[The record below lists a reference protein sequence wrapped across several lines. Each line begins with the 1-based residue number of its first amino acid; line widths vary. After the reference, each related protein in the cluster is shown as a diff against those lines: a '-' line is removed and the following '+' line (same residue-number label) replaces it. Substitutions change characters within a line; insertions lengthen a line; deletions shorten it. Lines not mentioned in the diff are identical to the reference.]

1 MENVS
6 LHGSINELHGKVKKD
21 GMSNMLERFESQEKT
36 RCKYCTK
43 GVSCQLCSQGPCRIT
58 QYADRGVCGIDANG
72 MVMRNLVHINIFG
85 AAAYSYHA
93 KSAFKTLKAV
103 GEGKSSFEIKNEEM
117 LNDVAVQLGIGKQES
132 LRQTALKVAEFFL
145 NEFHRDSDEESKLVE
160 IFAPES
166 RKRIWRD
173 MGIFPGGPL
182 HEIMDTETR
191 CMTNIDSDYVS
202 LAKMALRMSISMA
215 YCSQVAL
222 EIVQDILF
230 GTPTPH
236 ETFVDIGIID
246 KDYVNIL
253 PNGHEPFVGAAIIKL
268 AHRDDIQKLARDK
281 GAKGI
286 RVVGSIETGQE
297 LIQRFPT
304 DDVFVGLTGNWIN
317 QEYVMATGAVD
328 LFAVDMNCSVP
339 TLGIYADKYNSTVV
353 SVSKLV
359 RIPGVN
365 INFDYTAENVEEI
378 AGKLITIAIANFE
391 KRKGKDTLIPQ
402 KKQNAIVG
410 FSTESVLRALGGT
423 LNPLLDAVK
432 AGAIKGITAL
442 VSCTTL
448 ANGPQ
453 DAVTVAV
460 AKELIKR
467 DILVLSAGCGNAAL
481 QVAGL
486 QSLDA
491 IDLAGPGLQGV
502 CRALGVPPALS
513 FGTCTDTGRLA
524 NLVTAVAGALGVD
537 VSQLP
542 VAVTAP
548 EFMEQKATI
557 DAMFAVAFGLYTHV
571 SPVPAVTG
579 APDVVKLLTQDI
591 ESLTGGKIA
600 VGNDPVQI
608 VDGIEAHIMKK
619 RKALGI

>member
-21 GMSNMLERFESQEKT
+21 GMSSMLERFDAQEKT
-36 RCKYCTK
+36 RCTYCTK

-58 QYADRGVCGIDANG
+58 KYADRGVCGIDANG

-85 AAAYSYHA
+85 TAAYSYHA
-93 KSAFKTLKAV
+93 KTAFKTLKAV
-103 GEGKSSFEIKNEEM
+103 GEGKASFEIKNEEM
-117 LNDVAVQLGIGKQES
+117 LNSVAVTLGVGKQKSVKE
-132 LRQTALKVAEFFL
+132 TALKVAEFFM

-166 RKRIWRD
+166 RKKIWRD

-202 LAKMALRMSISMA
+202 LAKMALRMGISMA
-215 YCSQVAL
+215 YCSQIPL

-236 ETFVDIGIID
+236 ETFVDVGIID

-268 AHRDDIQKLARDK
+268 AHRDDVQKLARDK

-317 QEYVMATGAVD
+317 QEYVMATGAID

-339 TLGIYADKYNSTVV
+339 TLGLYADKYNSTVA

-365 INFDYTAENVEEI
+365 INFDYTAEKVEEI
-378 AGKLITIAIANFE
+378 AGKLITIAIDNFE
-391 KRKGKDTLIPQ
+391 KRKGKETLIPQ
-402 KKQNAIVG
+402 KKQSAIVG

-423 LNPLLDAVK
+423 LTPLLDAVK
-432 AGAIKGITAL
+432 AGSIKGITAL
-442 VSCTTL
+442 VSCSTL

-453 DAVTVAV
+453 DALTVAV

-491 IDLAGPGLQGV
+491 IALAGPGLQGV
-502 CRALGVPPALS
+502 CKALGVPPALS

-579 APDVVKLLTQDI
+579 APDVVKLLTEDI
-591 ESLTGGKIA
+591 ENLTGGKIA
-600 VGNDPVQI
+600 VGDDPVQI
-608 VDGIEAHIMKK
+608 VNGIEDHIMKK

>member
-1 MENVS
+1 MEKVS
-6 LHGSINELHGKVKKD
+6 SHGSINELHEKVKKD
-21 GMSNMLERFESQEKT
+21 GMSSLPERFEAQEKT
-36 RCKYCTK
+36 RCNYCK
-43 GVSCQLCSQGPCRIT
+43 QGLSCQLCSHGPCRIT
-58 QYADRGVCGIDANG
+58 KYADRGVCGIDANG
-72 MVMRNLVHINIFG
+72 MVMRNLVHLHVFG
-85 AAAYSYHA
+85 TAAYSYHA
-93 KSAFKTLKAV
+93 KTAFKTLKAV
-103 GEGKSSFEIKNEEM
+103 GEGKSFYEIKNEEM
-117 LNDVAVQLGIGKQES
+117 LNNVADTLGVGRQNSVK
-132 LRQTALKVAEFFL
+132 QTALKVAEFFL
-145 NEFHRDSDEESKLVE
+145 NELHRDSDEESKLVE

-166 RKRIWRD
+166 RKRIWKD

-182 HEIMDTETR
+182 HEILDTETR

-202 LAKMALRMSISMA
+202 LAKMAFRMAISMA
-215 YCSQVAL
+215 YCSQIPL

-230 GTPTPH
+230 GSPTPH
-236 ETFVDIGIID
+236 ETFVDVGIID

-253 PNGHEPFVGAAIIKL
+253 PNGHEPFVGAAVIKL
-268 AHRDDIQKLARDK
+268 AHREDIQQLARDK

-339 TLGIYADKYNSTVV
+339 TLGIFADKYNSTVA

-359 RIPGVN
+359 RIVGVN
-365 INFDYTAENVEEI
+365 NNFDYTPENAEEI
-378 AGKLITIAIANFE
+378 AGKLITIAIDNFV

-402 KKQNAIVG
+402 KKQSAIVG
-410 FSTESVLRALGGT
+410 FSTESVLKALGGT
-423 LNPLLDAVK
+423 LTPLLDAVK
-432 AGAIKGITAL
+432 QGSIKGITAL
-442 VSCTTL
+442 VSCSTL
-448 ANGPQ
+448 TNGPQ
-453 DAVTVAV
+453 DALTVAV

-491 IDLAGPGLQGV
+491 IALAGAGLQSV
-502 CRALGVPPALS
+502 CKALGVPPALS

-557 DAMFAVAFGLYTHV
+557 DALFAVAFGLYTHV

-591 ESLTGGKIA
+591 ENLTGGKIA
-600 VGNDPVQI
+600 VGDDPVQI
-608 VDGIEAHIMKK
+608 ANGIEDHIMKK

>member
-1 MENVS
+1 
-6 LHGSINELHGKVKKD
+6 
-21 GMSNMLERFESQEKT
+21 
-36 RCKYCTK
+36 
-43 GVSCQLCSQGPCRIT
+43 
-58 QYADRGVCGIDANG
+58 
-72 MVMRNLVHINIFG
+72 
-85 AAAYSYHA
+85 
-93 KSAFKTLKAV
+93 
-103 GEGKSSFEIKNEEM
+103 
-117 LNDVAVQLGIGKQES
+117 
-132 LRQTALKVAEFFL
+132 
-145 NEFHRDSDEESKLVE
+145 
-160 IFAPES
+160 
-166 RKRIWRD
+166 IWRD

-202 LAKMALRMSISMA
+202 LAKMALRMGISMA
-215 YCSQVAL
+215 YCSQVPL

-230 GTPTPH
+230 GSPTPH

-339 TLGIYADKYNSTVV
+339 TLGLYADKYNSTVV

-359 RIPGVN
+359 RIPGVSVH
-365 INFDYTAENVEEI
+365 FDYTAENVEEI
-378 AGKLITIAIANFE
+378 AGKLITIAINNFE
-391 KRKGKDTLIPQ
+391 KRKGKATLIPQ
-402 KKQNAIVG
+402 KKQDAIVG
-410 FSTESVLRALGGT
+410 FSTESVLKALGGT
-423 LNPLLDAVK
+423 LTPLLDAVK

-442 VSCTTL
+442 VSCSTL

-486 QSLDA
+486 QSLKA
-491 IDLAGPGLQGV
+491 IELAGPGLQSV
-502 CRALGVPPALS
+502 CKALGVPPALS

-600 VGNDPVQI
+600 VGDDPVQI
-608 VDGIEAHIMKK
+608 VDGIEGHIMKK